1 MRDPTNS
8 RQSAAEEAV
17 VPSASADSK
26 RWPRLLAVVM
36 LLYSSTAFVFLFRTP
51 TEHGGEGDPLIQLVW
66 IPIYMAVAWSL
77 LRLRGGS
84 ARGWPV
90 DAWLLA
96 FLAVAAASVLWSPAP
111 ALTARRTVALGG
123 TALCGIFL
131 ASHFTARQVLGLFR
145 TTVLI
150 AAAGSVFLIVFL
162 PDQARD
168 PLIVEQNALRGAFIH
183 KNLFGRMMALGL
195 CTELLLALYAKGR
208 AASHVVSMALL
219 SLLLILSNS
228 ATSLLVLVAIAGVI
242 LFIRWVRALP
252 DPQLAAVGVLFI
264 GAAVV
269 VVFLAFFSGKET
281 VLHLVGRDATLT
293 NRTHIWDAVLQGI
306 RQRPV
311 LGFGYG
317 SFWRG
322 NVGPSGLLYRM
333 FGPTIAHAHNG
344 FLDIWAQLGVVGFG
358 IVVGL
363 FLRAIT
369 QALREITSGDVLLG
383 ATAFSFLTFLV
394 LFNIVESALLVQ
406 NGTYTVLLCYVV
418 SAMATARRQQ
428 VERPAHPMGRM
439 ALAPGEEP

>member
-17 VPSASADSK
+17 APWASAGSK

-51 TEHGGEGDPLIQLVW
+51 TEHGAEGDPLIQLVW
-66 IPIYMAVAWSL
+66 IPIYMAVVWSL
-77 LRLRGGS
+77 LRSRGRS
-84 ARGWPV
+84 ARDWPV
-90 DAWLLA
+90 DPWLLA

-111 ALTARRTVALGG
+111 ALTARRMVALGG

-131 ASHFTARQVLGLFR
+131 ASHFTVRQVLGLFR

-150 AAAGSVFLIVFL
+150 AAAGSVLVIVFL

-168 PLIVEQNALRGAFIH
+168 PLIVDQNALRGAFIA
-183 KNLFGRMMALGL
+183 KNLFGRIMALGL
-195 CTELLLALYAKGR
+195 CTELLLALYVKGR
-208 AASHVVSMALL
+208 VAGHVFSMALL
-219 SLLLILSNS
+219 SLLLILSDS

-242 LFIRWVRALP
+242 LFTRWARALP
-252 DPQLAAVGVLFI
+252 DPQLGAVGVLLI

-269 VVFLAFFSGKET
+269 IVFLAFFSGKET

-306 RQRPV
+306 RQRPL

-322 NVGPSGLLYRM
+322 NVGPSGIVYRM
-333 FGPTIAHAHNG
+333 FNAPIGHAHNG
-344 FLDIWAQLGVVGFG
+344 FLDIWAQLGVVGVG

-363 FLRAIT
+363 FVRAIA

-383 ATAFSFLTFLV
+383 ATAFSFLTFLL

-406 NGTYTVLLCYVV
+406 NTMYTVLLCYVV
-418 SAMATARRQQ
+418 SAMATARRERA
-428 VERPAHPMGRM
+428 ERPAHPMGGM